1 MSTLTSTQVQNVVDG
16 RFTPYADPRRV
27 NAVHVKLT
35 CANMSRD
42 GTTASVSSGDIIQAV
57 AVPAWSRILSA
68 IIAKTDG
75 GGGAGV
81 TSNMHVGLGIGG
93 STTLFGQST
102 LSTTDSAEMLRFDTA
117 MGTLISISENAAVQ
131 FDTIDVNLVSTSET
145 DTCDLHVWVTYSYE
159 PNLRS

>member
-1 MSTLTSTQVQNVVDG
+1 MSTLTSTQVQSVVNG
-16 RFTPYADPRRV
+16 RLTPYADPLRI
-27 NAVHVKLT
+27 NATHVKLT

-42 GTTASVSSGDIIQAV
+42 GTTASVSSGDVIQAV

-68 IIAKTDG
+68 IITKTDG

-81 TSNMHVGLGIGG
+81 TSNMDAALGVGS
-93 STTLFGQST
+93 STTLFGNQT
-102 LSTTDSAEMLRFDTA
+102 LSTTDSAEMHRFA
-117 MGTLISISENAAVQ
+117 VGMGYLVSISEAAAVQ
-131 FDTIDVNLVSTSET
+131 FETIDIVLTSTSET